1 METYTKISN
10 TTLEVTKE
18 IITPVKVEKNVY
30 ERKFIE
36 DQIKAITESRD
47 EMIALKEAELKECT
61 DILAEMDKKGIV
73 LESDIVEPILIDE
86 IGDISPP
93 ISIKT

>member
-1 METYTKISN
+1 MKTYTKISE
-10 TTLEVTKE
+10 TSLEVTKE
-18 IITPVKVEKNVY
+18 IPTKTETQIY

-47 EMIALKEAELKECT
+47 EMIALKEAELKECQ

-73 LESDIVEPILIDE
+73 LKEELIVSGIKEEPIT
-86 IGDISPP
+86 P
-93 ISIKT
+93 